1 MSISAKRRGLV
12 AASAILLG
20 ALAVPAHAESFA
32 QWAPVVRSTP
42 IYTHYSDP
50 QRQCWSERVTTD
62 EYVDRNGVPLGAIVG
77 GITGGV
83 IGNQI
88 GSGSGRDVAT
98 VGGVIAGA
106 AIGNSLDR
114 ERAGIAVAP
123 VTRDVEHC
131 RTVDA
136 GRDVLEGYDVTYRYQ
151 GRDLTTR
158 MQYDPGAQVQVR
170 VDVAPALR

>member
-1 MSISAKRRGLV
+1 MSISAKPRGLV

-83 IGNQI
+83 LGNQI
-88 GSGSGRDVAT
+88 GSGRDVAT

-123 VTRDVEHC
+123 VTRDVERC

-170 VDVAPALR
+170 VDVAPTLR